1 MGFDEKKKGKDLDI
15 EEVKESDPVIQE
27 QIKPWQKRKFKKIM
41 SVIGFS
47 LLAGIIFGVAG
58 RFVFRY
64 SDGLI
69 SKIFGLNEP
78 YDNIGKVPS
87 PTNNQPTGTIGN
99 DDNPGVKIPQ
109 TSKDKEGDE
118 TSGNPSPGSS
128 VSAEGYYQVIEN
140 LRKVSLKTERSIV
153 NISAVTSVMSWLE
166 ENIEQKEPS
175 LGIIVAESDTNIFIL
190 TYYDRV
196 KSADR
201 IEMSFDGGNAY
212 NLSFL
217 SVDETYNLAVLLL
230 PKQMLKPED
239 INSYEVLKVGDSDD
253 IYPGLPVIGVGSIDG
268 NNIMVEYGYITS
280 ASYTEYIT
288 DASIDLF
295 TTNLGFTNTSM
306 GVITDI
312 EGNLIG
318 IINRKLGDSIKADIN
333 KCIMVNSMVKVAEKL
348 CNGEGRTYFGITAED
363 IPVSVLRDNNLESG
377 IYVSAVDPS
386 SPASDAGIRKGDF
399 IISVDDNPID
409 SVKAFSEL
417 IMESSIDKPLNI
429 EIYRASKTT
438 DQLFT
443 VTVKL
448 TKRDTRGGH

>member
-1 MGFDEKKKGKDLDI
+1 
-15 EEVKESDPVIQE
+15 
-27 QIKPWQKRKFKKIM
+27 
-41 SVIGFS
+41 
-47 LLAGIIFGVAG
+47 
-58 RFVFRY
+58 
-64 SDGLI
+64 
-69 SKIFGLNEP
+69 
-78 YDNIGKVPS
+78 
-87 PTNNQPTGTIGN
+87 
-99 DDNPGVKIPQ
+99 
-109 TSKDKEGDE
+109 
-118 TSGNPSPGSS
+118 
-128 VSAEGYYQVIEN
+128 
-140 LRKVSLKTERSIV
+140 
-153 NISAVTSVMSWLE
+153 
-166 ENIEQKEPS
+166 
-175 LGIIVAESDTNIFIL
+175 
-190 TYYDRV
+190 
-196 KSADR
+196 
-201 IEMSFDGGNAY
+201 
-212 NLSFL
+212 
-217 SVDETYNLAVLLL
+217 
-230 PKQMLKPED
+230 
-239 INSYEVLKVGDSDD
+239 
-253 IYPGLPVIGVGSIDG
+253 
-268 NNIMVEYGYITS
+268 MVEYGYITS

>member
-15 EEVKESDPVIQE
+15 EEEKESDPVIQE